1 MGRRKRILG
10 LVILVICTAIVTFVV
25 TNIMFFSTNN
35 LTYTKYIKMQQVQNI
50 LEKYYITPLDNEKVL
65 EGGVRGI
72 VASLDDPYS
81 RYMDKD
87 EFKEMSEETSSS
99 YAGIGVVVTVDSKDN
114 LITVISPFEDSPG
127 EKAGILPGDKIVKVD
142 GQEVWGDTLNEAVK
156 MLKGPPKTEVMVTIM
171 RAGLLEPKEIKIIRD
186 TITLITVKHKVI
198 DDKIGYIRITRFSE
212 TTSEEFDTALDA
224 LYTENINGLIIDLR
238 NNPGGLLDEVVE
250 VADRLVPE
258 GTVVYMEDREKN
270 RKTLYSDAEEI
281 EIPLAILVNEASASA
296 SEVLS
301 GAVRDYEKG
310 LLVGTKTYGKGVVQT
325 VIPLGDGSAVSIT
338 TSKYYSPNGI
348 SIHGI
353 GIEPDVFVELPKEL
367 KMSITQI
374 KEEED
379 SQLQKAIEVVK
390 K

>member
-1 MGRRKRILG
+1 MFFVA
-10 LVILVICTAIVTFVV
+10 VILVMCTAIVTFVV
-25 TNIMFFSTNN
+25 TSIMFFSTDK
-35 LTYTKYIKMQQVQNI
+35 LIFTQYMKMNQVKKI
-50 LEKYYITPLDNEKVL
+50 LDKYYITPLDDENIL

-72 VASLDDPYS
+72 VASLNDPYS

-87 EFKEMSEETSSS
+87 EFAEMSEETSSS
-99 YAGIGVVVTVDSKDN
+99 YAGIGVVVTVDPKDN

-127 EKAGILPGDKIVKVD
+127 EKAGILPGDKIIKVD

-171 RAGLLEPKEIKIIRD
+171 RAGLLEPKEVEIIRD
-186 TITLITVKHKVI
+186 TITLITVKHEVI
-198 DDKIGYIRITRFSE
+198 DDNIGYIRITRFSE
-212 TTSEEFDTALDA
+212 TTSEEFDEALDA
-224 LYTENINGLIIDLR
+224 LYAQNINGLIIDLR

-258 GTVVYMEDREKN
+258 GTVVYMEDRAKH
-270 RKTLYSDAEEI
+270 RKDLYSDAEEI

-310 LLVGTKTYGKGVVQT
+310 LLVGTKTFGKGVVQT
-325 VIPLGDGSAVSIT
+325 VIPLGDGSAISIT

-353 GIEPDVFVELPKEL
+353 GIEPDVLVELPTEL
-367 KMSITQI
+367 RMSITKI
-374 KEEED
+374 EED
-379 SQLQKAIEVVK
+379 DDVQLQKAIEVVK
-390 K
+390 TER